1 MKRRWIALVAMVA
14 AVSAAAF
21 FAAYAIAANYQ
32 TWYCGSASTY
42 CTMTESGSHTA
53 STALRDANYVHC
65 LYSTCHSDVWY
76 EIPGQG
82 TYKLRHSYGAQDN
95 SIGSSDGSYAYA
107 WCSTSAGYGTNTAR
121 CHADWH
127 T

>member
-1 MKRRWIALVAMVA
+1 
-14 AVSAAAF
+14 
-21 FAAYAIAANYQ
+21 
-32 TWYCGSASTY
+32 
-42 CTMTESGSHTA
+42 MTESDSHTA

-65 LYSTCHSDVWY
+65 FYSTCHSDVWY

-121 CHADWH
+121 CHTDWH